1 MSSDTIYA
9 LASGAGRAAIAVIR
23 LSGPAAG
30 GALQALAG
38 KSPAPRLATFAQF
51 RDPEIGA
58 LLDAGLAL
66 WFPAPA
72 SPTGEDYAELHIHGG
87 RAVIDAML
95 GALGRRPGLR
105 AADPGEFT
113 RRGFING
120 KLDLSQTE
128 ALADLIDAET
138 EAQRRQAVRIAGG
151 ALRRKIETWRTAL
164 IDALALVESELDFS
178 DEADVSGG
186 FDEALRQRL
195 SLIIAD
201 IRGLLREAPASE
213 RLREGFTVLLL
224 GPPNAGKSTL
234 MNALVRRDVAI
245 VSDRPGTTRDMI
257 EVHLDLSGLPVT
269 VVDTAGIREASD
281 EIERIG
287 IDRTLRRA
295 GEADLLLW
303 LSEGG
308 RDPAPGGDGLGDAEM
323 LPVATKSDIVP
334 PPPGM
339 LALSAQ
345 TGAGLD
351 ALFALLAERA
361 KGRLGDGSSALLIR
375 QRHRLAV
382 EGAAAH
388 IERALLGGALE
399 LVAEELRL
407 AARSLARVTGAV
419 DVEDVLEAIFSRF
432 CIGK

>member
-1 MSSDTIYA
+1 MSAQTIYA
-9 LASGAGRAAIAVIR
+9 LATGAGRSAIAVIR

-30 GALQALAG
+30 ASLQALAG
-38 KSPAPRLATFAQF
+38 KIPAPRFATFAQF
-51 RDPEIGA
+51 RDPDNGA

-87 RAVIDAML
+87 RAVIDAVL
-95 GALGRRPGLR
+95 GALARLPELRP
-105 AADPGEFT
+105 AEPGEFV

-138 EAQRRQAVRIAGG
+138 EAHRRQAVRVAGG
-151 ALRRKIETWRTAL
+151 ELRRKIEGWRGSL

-178 DEADVSGG
+178 DEGDVSGG
-186 FDEALRQRL
+186 FPESPELRRVVE
-195 SLIIAD
+195 D
-201 IRGLLREAPASE
+201 MRGLLREAPASE

-234 MNALVRRDVAI
+234 MNALARRDVAI

-269 VVDTAGIREASD
+269 VVDTAGIRESSD

-308 RDPAPGGDGLGDAEM
+308 RDPAPSCDDLGRGEF
-323 LPVATKSDIVP
+323 LPVATKSDALAP
-334 PPPGM
+334 PSGM

-361 KGRLGDGSSALLIR
+361 RGRLGDGSTALLIR
-375 QRHRLAV
+375 HRHRLAL

-388 IERALLGGALE
+388 MERALAGAALE
-399 LVAEELRL
+399 LIAEELRL

-419 DVEDVLEAIFSRF
+419 DVEDVLDAIFSRF